1 MSNRKKI
8 YSEEYI
14 LNNVFNINL
23 NDIIKH
29 NIYTEKFIEMII
41 NHLDLK
47 TLVRNNCLSDNF
59 LEIHIYPYMDNH
71 EVSQSNILEWVENQR
86 KNLSSYKNLSKDEKE
101 EKIKFLNKIDKSL
114 IDLFM

>member
-1 MSNRKKI
+1 MANREKI

-14 LNNVFNINL
+14 LNNIRKIDL

-29 NIYTEKFIEMII
+29 NIYDEEFIETII

-47 TLVRNNCLSDNF
+47 TLVRNNCLSDDF
-59 LEIHIYPYMDNH
+59 LETHIYPYMDDH
-71 EVSQSNILEWVENQR
+71 EVSESNILNWVATQR
-86 KNLSSYKNLSKDEKE
+86 KNLSSYKSLSKEEKE